1 MKTALIYDVERI
13 FDVSIEPYRRKLQQA
28 SAKLGALLKVL
39 ENDSRL
45 ADPLDKN
52 NPHYVCGDFL
62 EELNELLSETD
73 ERLDYAHIVATATLK
88 AWEDHWEDFCVYD
101 EDGNVFDVAAYQR
114 EAFIQGYL
122 ASVRGR
128 APWSK

>member
-1 MKTALIYDVERI
+1 MKTALTIDVERI
-13 FDVSIEPYRRKLQQA
+13 FNVSIEPYRKKLQQA

-62 EELNELLSETD
+62 EELDELLSETD
-73 ERLDYAHIVATATLK
+73 GQLDYAHIVTTATLK
-88 AWEDHWEDFCVYD
+88 AWENHWEDFCVYD
-101 EDGNVFDVAAYQR
+101 EDGNVLDVAAYQR

-122 ASVRGR
+122 TVLRER